1 MFNHIL
7 GDVVQ
12 AIHFDLAIVN
22 RGLVLCSTSI
32 FIIVSNGIDF
42 VDETRWVAKTKRT
55 IGMRQ
60 ACHLLCLLAVLG
72 CCGCIDGPMFQLK
85 RLNPVI
91 QNEWKKDRER
101 GPVYSQHVEEMRWVK
116 QRFRSMT
123 SEEQLNWINTIN
135 GFVEKE
141 SSPELRREAVL
152 ALGEVV
158 ERPEAT
164 GTIINLAK
172 DRNDKVRLEVSK
184 VLKKYPSPETTKTL
198 LALAAADTSQS
209 VRLAATESLG
219 THRSDEVKQFLS
231 KQLNDRSPAMQYHA
245 SLALKDFTGK
255 DFKGDVSLWKRYLA
269 GEEVEP
275 PTASLAE
282 SMQSYIPFLR

>member
-1 MFNHIL
+1 MFNHSP
-7 GDVVQ
+7 GKAV
-12 AIHFDLAIVN
+12 ATFHFDLAIGKQ
-22 RGLVLCSTSI
+22 GLVLFPASI
-32 FIIVSNGIDF
+32 FIIVSSGMDF
-42 VDETRWVAKTKRT
+42 VDETRRVAKTRKESRT
-55 IGMRQ
+55 HIAFRTLY
-60 ACHLLCLLAVLG
+60 LLTILG

-101 GPVYSQHVEEMRWVK
+101 GPVYSQRVAEMRFVK
-116 QRFRSMT
+116 ERFKFMS
-123 SEEQLNWINTIN
+123 SEEQLKWINTIN
-135 GFVEKE
+135 GVVEKE

-164 GTIINLAK
+164 DTVIKLAK
-172 DRNDKVRLEVSK
+172 DKNDKVRLAVSK
-184 VLKKYPSPETTKTL
+184 VLRKYPTPETTKTL
-198 LALAAADTSQS
+198 LALASADSSQS

-219 THRSDEVKQFLS
+219 MHRSDDVKQFLS
-231 KQLNDRSPAMQYHA
+231 KQLSDRSPAMQYHA

-275 PTASLAE
+275 PTTSIAQE
-282 SMQSYIPFLR
+282 MQSYIPFFR

>member
-1 MFNHIL
+1 
-7 GDVVQ
+7 
-12 AIHFDLAIVN
+12 
-22 RGLVLCSTSI
+22 
-32 FIIVSNGIDF
+32 
-42 VDETRWVAKTKRT
+42 
-55 IGMRQ
+55 
-60 ACHLLCLLAVLG
+60 
-72 CCGCIDGPMFQLK
+72 MFQLK

-101 GPVYSQHVEEMRWVK
+101 GPVYSQRVEEMRLIK
-116 QRFRSMT
+116 LRFHSMT
-123 SEEQLNWINTIN
+123 SEEQLKWINTIN
-135 GFVEKE
+135 EVVEKE

-275 PTASLAE
+275 PTVSLAE